1 MRLLNR
7 PALLAVAGA
16 LLAACAIGTTPSASA
31 AAGAAGAGSG
41 AAHPVT
47 ANAKVV
53 PVQQTGPADKR
64 FNLVVLGDGYTA
76 GDMAGFRTDVD
87 KHVNVLWSMEPFAS
101 YRSYINVWAVEVP
114 SAESGVDCD
123 PGLDAPRR
131 DTPLDMGFW
140 GGCNPDSVQRLL
152 SIDSAAATALA
163 DLIPGSKSSNRQ
175 IVGLANSAT
184 YGGAGGT
191 FATASGG
198 NALSSLI
205 TPHEIGHSLGK
216 LQDEYDYYA
225 RGVPGGTYE
234 GGEPASA
241 HHTLLTE
248 EQMRA
253 EQRKWWR
260 WLGERSD
267 AGGVIGRHEGGMYRT
282 KGVWRPSR
290 HSMMKTLGY
299 AFDQVER
306 EVMTQAISAK
316 VNLVQGHTANSAA
329 IGDDRTVWVDTLHPV
344 GGELDT
350 VWRLD
355 GRKVDGTEG
364 RRSLD
369 LRRLGLSEGRRHTLT
384 ATVFDPTPFVRDPE
398 IRASA
403 ALTRTV
409 TWTVDP
415 SLTTEPS
422 STPVEF
428 TGHTGTASP
437 VGAESVVYADT
448 THPTGR
454 APQVRWT
461 LDGRPVHNPGNDRD
475 LDLGALALRGGSHT
489 LKARIAGTDRTLTW
503 TVDATPAKAAYELSD
518 PLRTVRRP
526 GKPVEYVYDGPFT
539 MKLTARDDQAG
550 YVVTQFR
557 VDGDGWYTYYGW
569 PTDANT
575 PFRFTPGGTVIDDL
589 VYGKLGTPRV
599 VPWDDATPEYGTH
612 TVEYRTIDSAG
623 NAAPPKSFRATL
635 IPPGA
640 GAGGR

>member
-1 MRLLNR
+1 MRLRNR
-7 PALLAVAGA
+7 PALLTVAGA
-16 LLAACAIGTTPSASA
+16 LLAACAIGTTPSATA
-31 AAGAAGAGSG
+31 ASVPTAS
-41 AAHPVT
+41 HPVT
-47 ANAKVV
+47 ENAEVV

-64 FNLVVLGDGYTA
+64 FNLVLLGDGYTA
-76 GDMAGFRTDVD
+76 GDMPGFRADVD
-87 KHVNVLWSMEPFAS
+87 KHLNVLWSMEPFAS

-140 GGCNPDSVQRLL
+140 GGCNPASVQRLL
-152 SIDSAAATALA
+152 SIDSTAASALA
-163 DLIPGSKSSNRQ
+163 DLIPGSRSSNRQ

-225 RGVPGGTYE
+225 RGVPGGAYE
-234 GGEPASA
+234 GGEPSSA

-248 EQMRA
+248 EEMRDR
-253 EQRKWWR
+253 QQKWWR

-267 AGGVIGRHEGGMYRT
+267 SGGVIGRHEGGMYQT

-316 VNLVQGHTANSAA
+316 VNLVQGHTPNDEP
-329 IGDDRTVWVDTLHPV
+329 IGDDRTAWVDTLHPV
-344 GGELDT
+344 GGALDT

-355 GRKVDGTEG
+355 GREVDGTAG
-364 RRSLD
+364 GRSLD

-384 ATVFDPTPFVRDPE
+384 ATVLDPTPFVRDPE

-415 SLTTEPS
+415 SLSTQPS
-422 STPVEF
+422 SASSATPEF
-428 TGHTGTASP
+428 TGHTGTAAP

-448 THPTGR
+448 THPTVR
-454 APQVRWT
+454 IPKVRWT
-461 LDGRPVHNPGNDRD
+461 LDGRPVRNPGNDRD
-475 LDLGALALRGGSHT
+475 LDLGALELRPGSHT
-489 LKARIAGTDRTLTW
+489 LKARIAGTQRTLVW
-503 TVDATPAKAAYELSD
+503 TVDATPAKAAYELSE

-539 MKLTARDDQAG
+539 MKLTARDDQDG
-550 YVVTQFR
+550 SVVTQFR
-557 VDGDGWYTYYGW
+557 VDGDGWYTYFGW
-569 PTDANT
+569 PTDADA
-575 PFRFTPGGTVIDDL
+575 PFRFTPGGTVVDDL

-623 NAAPPKSFRATL
+623 NTGPAKAFRVTL
-635 IPPGA
+635 VPPGA
-640 GAGGR
+640 GSGRDR